1 MKNTMIYM
9 FATLIL
15 STSAALAMGGAA
27 LENGSNNQATTAGAY
42 IDDRL
47 ADALEKSISPMNTEK
62 LYGKWKLVLTGPISI
77 GIDKNRKIGQYNASG
92 IIGADGVVPTMSI
105 SATQTDWLPSQVNKQ
120 NIVIFSEPLLTLK
133 YGYHFVKANE
143 PVAIKIV
150 GDHFVIRV
158 EDARKVSELKC
169 GFSNNNFDHLICVE
183 SDVDPG
189 WHEIKIIKGYER
201 VKEGK

>member
-9 FATLIL
+9 FAALIL

-27 LENGSNNQATTAGAY
+27 LENGSNNQATSAGAY

-62 LYGKWKLVLTGPISI
+62 LYGKWKLVLTGPA
-77 GIDKNRKIGQYNASG
+77 GEDKKRKIGQYNTNG
-92 IIGADGVVPTMSI
+92 IIGAAGVVPTMSI

-120 NIVIFSEPLLTLK
+120 NIVMFSEPLLTLK

-143 PVAIKIV
+143 PVAIKIE
-150 GDHFVIRV
+150 GDNFVIRV
-158 EDARKVSELKC
+158 KDASQVSEIKC

-183 SDVDPG
+183 SDVDPR
-189 WHEIKIIKGYER
+189 WHAIKIIKGYER